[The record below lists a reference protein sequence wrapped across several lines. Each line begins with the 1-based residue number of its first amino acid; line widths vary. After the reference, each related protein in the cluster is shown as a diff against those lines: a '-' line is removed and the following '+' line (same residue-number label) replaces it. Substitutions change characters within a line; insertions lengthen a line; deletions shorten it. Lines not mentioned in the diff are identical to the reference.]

1 MAVRDPDQRSW
12 SYEDFRFFAAT
23 LITKEA
29 EDQYGSKITWADLAL
44 DYALSLEATA
54 RGMEPDRLKIT
65 AKEAALAVRKYCGEK
80 AYQNLPELAE
90 IRSMIKGKKLLRLAF
105 GY

>member
-1 MAVRDPDQRSW
+1 MADRDPDRMSW
-12 SYEDFRFFAAT
+12 CYEDFRFFAET

-29 EDQYGSKITWADLAL
+29 EDEYGSQITWADLAL
-44 DYALSLEATA
+44 DFALSLEATS
-54 RGMEPDRLKIT
+54 RGMAPEALRIT

-80 AYQNLPELAE
+80 AYQNLPALGE
-90 IRSMIKGKKLLRLAF
+90 IRSMIRGKKLLRLAF